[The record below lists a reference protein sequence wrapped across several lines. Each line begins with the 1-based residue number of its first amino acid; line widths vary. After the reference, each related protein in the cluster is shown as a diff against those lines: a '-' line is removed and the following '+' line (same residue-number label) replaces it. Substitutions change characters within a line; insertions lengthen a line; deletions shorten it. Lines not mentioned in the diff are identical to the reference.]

1 MSQSQ
6 TSHPR
11 HLQVIQDVAVLT
23 PATGWGGAAGFRRWA
38 LRGGLTFDA
47 GRNYAVALLLLTLVL
62 PSQVHRHSK
71 EKT

>member
-1 MSQSQ
+1 MSEGVSYP
-6 TSHPR
+6 THWFEM
-11 HLQVIQDVAVLT
+11 L
-23 PATGWGGAAGFRRWA
+23 AG
-38 LRGGLTFDA
+38 LGVSVTLDA